1 MDTLRQTRRRRRSI
15 HQDEIKAPAI
25 ESDWRAKREG
35 EEVWLPLPIASVCW
49 LQLEGWRGHG
59 TLVIGQVEAGA
70 GRAPEAEVHTP
81 LLPLILA
88 LMALTWRRH
97 CLRHALEEL
106 TGLG

>member
-1 MDTLRQTRRRRRSI
+1 MG
-15 HQDEIKAPAI
+15 H
-25 ESDWRAKREG
+25 W
-35 EEVWLPLPIASVCW
+35 SV
-49 LQLEGWRGHG
+49 
-59 TLVIGQVEAGA
+59 GQVEAGA